1 MMTFVDN
8 GPEVDARQLTV
19 LIVEDSPM
27 DAELAIRSLRSSGVH
42 VATFR
47 VVDSRCNF
55 IELLTHERPD
65 VILADY
71 NVPGFSGDQAL
82 QVAQSMAPGVPFIVV
97 TGALGD
103 ELAVDLLKQGAWD
116 YVTKEHL
123 VRLAPAVDRALRERD
138 DARTRANLLEREHTV
153 FELAPVGLLEVSIDG
168 KFIRVNPETCNMLGY
183 SADQI
188 TSMNVADVTHP
199 DDAEIVREVVTAL
212 SQRNTP
218 ELNYTGRFINANG
231 QIVWGAVRVVRAQ
244 GADGDKD
251 YYLAGLIDIT
261 DRKEVEQR
269 LMRSAIQ
276 ANEASQLKSNFLAN
290 MTHEIRTPMNGIM
303 GMSDL
308 LLDTDLDDVQR
319 DYAVTVRDSG
329 SALMTVINEIL
340 DYSKLEAGK
349 MDIEG
354 TDFSVQTV
362 VHDVLHMLSPQA
374 ETKGLKLVGTVEDS
388 VPAVVKG
395 DPLRVRQV
403 LLILVGNALKFSTI
417 GEISVRVAE
426 VESLGPDVELRFE
439 VADTGIGIDR
449 DKLSTIFHP
458 FIQAD
463 MSMSREYGGS
473 GLGLSISSHLVGL
486 MGGNC
491 GVASQLAIGSTFWF
505 TVRFR
510 ARDERDEELTSTS
523 SDLTEG

>member
-1 MMTFVDN
+1 
-8 GPEVDARQLTV
+8 
-19 LIVEDSPM
+19 
-27 DAELAIRSLRSSGVH
+27 
-42 VATFR
+42 
-47 VVDSRCNF
+47 
-55 IELLTHERPD
+55 
-65 VILADY
+65 
-71 NVPGFSGDQAL
+71 
-82 QVAQSMAPGVPFIVV
+82 
-97 TGALGD
+97 
-103 ELAVDLLKQGAWD
+103 
-116 YVTKEHL
+116 
-123 VRLAPAVDRALRERD
+123 
-138 DARTRANLLEREHTV
+138 
-153 FELAPVGLLEVSIDG
+153 
-168 KFIRVNPETCNMLGY
+168 
-183 SADQI
+183 
-188 TSMNVADVTHP
+188 
-199 DDAEIVREVVTAL
+199 
-212 SQRNTP
+212 
-218 ELNYTGRFINANG
+218 
-231 QIVWGAVRVVRAQ
+231 
-244 GADGDKD
+244 
-251 YYLAGLIDIT
+251 
-261 DRKEVEQR
+261 
-269 LMRSAIQ
+269 
-276 ANEASQLKSNFLAN
+276 
-290 MTHEIRTPMNGIM
+290 MNGIM
-303 GMSDL
+303 GMSEL

-319 DYAVTVRDSG
+319 DYAETVRDSG

-388 VPAVVKG
+388 VPAVVRG

-426 VESLGPDVELRFE
+426 LESLGPDVELRFE

-486 MGGNC
+486 MGGDC
-491 GVASQLAIGSTFWF
+491 GVTSQLAIGSTFWF